1 MDNESSNSS
10 ENEDKDQLNFS
21 RVVLADHRGVA
32 ERKANKNKRKRSTQ
46 DNAGGKTFSYTGMT
60 RDKKKSLST
69 KMLGKI
75 STPTGIHPQ
84 QHPLEE
90 QLNVPGSTTSTIKF
104 GKFFMECM

>member
-75 STPTGIHPQ
+75 STGIHPQ

-104 GKFFMECM
+104 GKFFMKCM